1 MLKKM
6 KKYVL
11 QAMATIKQICKT
23 GKRYL
28 CVIRGKF
35 FNKGVD
41 DMKEVDTLSFMCLF
55 ADNKDREQILN
66 NIINKTKK
74 ILDEEKT
81 DCFYVG
87 KYNKYSFWFSEEF
100 YCLIITLKNSLTV
113 GKTDLQIIQ
122 KTTEDITKYFN
133 LNTEQIKIEKLSRID
148 YKKDYKIKNKEEKEI
163 IKFLLDIAVDK
174 IGKNYVKI
182 IETNEG
188 FYKVK
193 YKNEGSGYVEIIFY
207 DKENEMLQ
215 LAKKGK
221 TTFAEASKYK
231 GILRT
236 EVRIKNRRLN
246 YEKYKKGISKDI
258 GNYYN
263 AIAAKLYFDYYI
275 NKILGSERFY
285 RIDIAIKIIQNVQT
299 LKNNMKEKLCNLLKT
314 INEKGFTKAKESYKN
329 KKTFREHINKLKNL
343 DISFLTFGTHING
356 KKIKAE
362 SIENFAIMNNDNIE
376 NKEIEKEIEIENDK
390 NK

>member
-6 KKYVL
+6 KKYIL

-113 GKTDLQIIQ
+113 GKTDIQIIQ
-122 KTTEDITKYFN
+122 KTTEDVTKYFN

-163 IKFLLDIAVDK
+163 IKFLLDIAVNK

-182 IETNEG
+182 IETKEG

-231 GILRT
+231 GIFRT

-246 YEKYKKGISKDI
+246 YEKYKNGISKDI

-299 LKNNMKEKLCNLLKT
+299 LKNNMKEKLCNLLRA
-314 INEKGFTKAKESYKN
+314 INENGFTKAKESYKN

-356 KKIKAE
+356 KK
-362 SIENFAIMNNDNIE
+362 
-376 NKEIEKEIEIENDK
+376 
-390 NK
+390 